1 MTLIVAL
8 KYKDGAV
15 LATDSRVMVG
25 PIKRDRARKL
35 VHLNEHIAVAAAGLL
50 GAIDDIIR
58 PVKEICNSREEY
70 ATFIIISSDRI
81 RRICGK
87 GYEEEANDYACD
99 GSGMTYGEY
108 ILGNFYKELL
118 EMEEAKELA
127 IYTILETSKM
137 DPNVSEDIQMTVFSK
152 GKKCE
157 IINPEEIEDIK
168 IRSAPLSKNSRDTL
182 TRNVENIVKIREE
195 LNNLWERT
203 FGFKLLLQSEIIS
216 NLRDLLT
223 LRSKK
228 FPIHVTDPK
237 FVEVVLK
244 VTKKFPPNWSD
255 LYLKSLDLYIDSLNK
270 LLISIQ
276 KTHQN

>member
-137 DPNVSEDIQMTVFSK
+137 DPNVSEDI
-152 GKKCE
+152 
-157 IINPEEIEDIK
+157 K
-168 IRSAPLSKNSRDTL
+168 IRLAPLSKNSRDTL

-195 LNNLWERT
+195 LNNLWDRT

-223 LRSKK
+223 LRS
-228 FPIHVTDPK
+228 
-237 FVEVVLK
+237 
-244 VTKKFPPNWSD
+244 KKFPPNWSD